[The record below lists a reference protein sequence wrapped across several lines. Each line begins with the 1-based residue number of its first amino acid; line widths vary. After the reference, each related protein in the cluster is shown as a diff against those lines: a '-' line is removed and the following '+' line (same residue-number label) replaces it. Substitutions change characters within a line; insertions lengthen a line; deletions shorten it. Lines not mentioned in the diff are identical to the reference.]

1 MKNSHGTLSDYFV
14 LGFLSG
20 QVEGASGS
28 LRVSESQSLRVT
40 QDAVQSCW
48 RQMLALRGS
57 SDSVSNSSGYEV
69 SLGFGTILLGVTA
82 CRR

>member
-28 LRVSESQSLRVT
+28 LRVSESQSHTGCGAKLLET
-40 QDAVQSCW
+40 E
-48 RQMLALRGS
+48 MLALRGS